1 MAKKLKRQKSK
12 TTTTKK
18 NKISAKKTKSIK
30 IKYSPSKT
38 KSEKTKVLESKFVG
52 NYQLYIDG
60 RWQDAVSRQT
70 FDVINPANS
79 QVIAKVAKADIAD
92 TKRAVDAARR
102 AFDSG
107 IWSNKTPAER
117 SSIIWKLAELVEQ
130 NIERLSYLE
139 ALNQGKTIKYSHE
152 SDFPFIID
160 NLKFFAGAAR
170 MLEGKAAAEYTGLGT
185 SFVRREPVGVCACI
199 IPWNYPLFIAVWQ
212 LAPALAAG
220 NTVVAKPA
228 TLTPIT
234 LLEFAKLAEQA
245 GVPAGV
251 LNIITGPGNVVGP
264 ELATNPKVDMV
275 SVTGDTATGK
285 KVMQLA
291 ASTLKRV
298 HLELGGKAPMI
309 ILEDCDL
316 EIAAEGAIVGAYWN
330 GGQDCTAVTRV
341 YVPEKLHDRFV
352 QMLVERAKKFV
363 LGNQLSWGTDMG
375 SLVSSKQRERVEWYV
390 KTGIEQGAKVVF
402 GGRRPTAKELQ
413 ASNSKEDKNLDKGFF
428 YLPTII
434 TNAKQ
439 HMRICQEEIFGPV
452 LTVFKYKTVDEAIEK
467 SNDVVFGLASSVWGK
482 DVTTLMKVANKLKFG
497 TVWINE
503 HGALASEMPHGGY
516 KQSGFG
522 KDLSMYSLEEYT
534 NVKHVYID
542 QTNVARKPWHY
553 VVYGKKE

>member
-1 MAKKLKRQKSK
+1 MAKKSK
-12 TTTTKK
+12 KA
-18 NKISAKKTKSIK
+18 NKIKSKKTKKSAGG
-30 IKYSPSKT
+30 SKAI
-38 KSEKTKVLESKFVG
+38 VLESKFQG
-52 NYQLYIDG
+52 SYQLYIDG
-60 RWQDAVSRQT
+60 RWQNAYSKQT

-79 QVIAKVAKADIAD
+79 QVIAKAAKADIAD
-92 TKRAVDAARR
+92 TKRAIDAARK

-107 IWSNKTPAER
+107 VWSNKTPAER
-117 SSIIWKLAELVEQ
+117 ASILWKLAELVEQ
-130 NIERLSYLE
+130 NLERLSYLE
-139 ALNQGKTIKYSHE
+139 SLNQGKTIKYSHD

-185 SFVRREPVGVCACI
+185 SFVRREPIGVCACI
-199 IPWNYPLFIAVWQ
+199 IPWNYPLYIAVWQ
-212 LAPALAAG
+212 IAPALAAG
-220 NTVVAKPA
+220 NCVVAKPA

-234 LLEFAKLAEQA
+234 LLEFCRLAEQA

-251 LNIITGPGNVVGP
+251 LNVITGSGDVLGP

-275 SVTGDTATGK
+275 SVTGDNSTGK

-309 ILEDCDL
+309 VLEDCDL
-316 EIAAEGAIVGAYWN
+316 EIAAEGAIAGAYWN
-330 GGQDCTAVTRV
+330 AGQDCTAVTRV
-341 YVPEKLHDRFV
+341 YVPEKLHDKYV
-352 QMLVERAKKFV
+352 AMLAERAKKFV
-363 LGNQLSWGTDMG
+363 LGNQLSWATDMG
-375 SLVSSKQRERVEWYV
+375 PLVSAKQRERVEWYV

-402 GGRRPTAKELQ
+402 GGKRPVGK
-413 ASNSKEDKNLDKGFF
+413 DFDKGFF
-428 YLPTII
+428 LQPTII
-434 TNAKQ
+434 SNTQQ

-452 LTVFKYKTVDEAIEK
+452 LTVFKYKTVEEAIGK
-467 SNDVVFGLASSVWGK
+467 SNDVVYGLASSVWGK
-482 DVTTLMKVANKLKFG
+482 DVTTLMKVAAKLKFG

-534 NVKHVYID
+534 NLKHIYID

>member
-1 MAKKLKRQKSK
+1 MAKKSKNNKQKKIISIKQKQSK
-12 TTTTKK
+12 S
-18 NKISAKKTKSIK
+18 NYQNPPKTKSTN
-30 IKYSPSKT
+30 SK
-38 KSEKTKVLESKFVG
+38 KSEKVVILESKFVG

-60 RWQDAVSRQT
+60 KWQDAVSKQT
-70 FDVINPANS
+70 FEVINPGNS

-92 TKRAVDAARR
+92 TKRAIDAARR

-107 IWSNKTPAER
+107 VWSSKTPAER
-117 SSIIWKLAELVEQ
+117 ASIIWKLAELVEQ
-130 NIERLSYLE
+130 NLEKLSYLE
-139 ALNQGKTIKYSHE
+139 ALNQGKTIKYSHD

-185 SFVRREPVGVCACI
+185 SFVRREPIGVCACI

-220 NTVVAKPA
+220 NTIVAKPA

-251 LNIITGPGNVVGP
+251 LNIITGPGDVLGP
-264 ELATNPKVDMV
+264 ELATNPKVDMI
-275 SVTGDTATGK
+275 SVTGDTGTGK

-309 ILEDCDL
+309 ILDDCDL
-316 EIAAEGAIVGAYWN
+316 EITAEGAIVGAYWN

-341 YVPEKLHDRFV
+341 YVPERLHDKFV
-352 QMLVERAKKFV
+352 TMLVERAKRFV
-363 LGNQLSWGTDMG
+363 LGNQLSWDTDMG
-375 SLVSSKQRERVEWYV
+375 PLVSSKQRERVEWYV
-390 KTGIEQGAKVVF
+390 KTGIEQGAKVVY
-402 GGRRPTAKELQ
+402 GGRRPTLKELQ
-413 ASNSKEDKNLDKGFF
+413 SNSKQDKQIEKGFF

-434 TNAKQ
+434 TNVKQ
-439 HMRICQEEIFGPV
+439 HMKICQEEIFGPV
-452 LTVFKYKTVDEAIEK
+452 LTVLKYKTVDEAIEK
-467 SNDVVFGLASSVWGK
+467 ANDVVYGLASSVWGK

-522 KDLSMYSLEEYT
+522 KDLSSYSLEEYT
-534 NVKHVYID
+534 NIKHVYID
-542 QTNVARKPWHY
+542 QTNIARKPWHY